1 MVTARQVPDSAA
13 ASRSELKSS
22 ISDGGLSI
30 VGGYAAF

>member
-1 MVTARQVPDSAA
+1 MVTLRQMPDSAA

-22 ISDGGLSI
+22 ISGKGLSS